1 MHKTCKS
8 VLTKIERINMKLI
21 NMSEVQTGLVL
32 VRKRAY
38 AKDKDVRKYTMLTL
52 KSFDSK
58 GWLNGNEMDVFFSKE
73 KLENK
78 YLTNKG
84 DIIIRLTNP
93 YTAICINDTQ
103 EGLVIPSN
111 FAIIRLKGQ
120 KFIPEFVALFLNSEI
135 IEKKFFKSSISTTIP
150 LIKTKH
156 LRDIDISEKPLAVQ
170 KKIVELNQLQVM
182 EKMLLSRLMKEK
194 EKLAK
199 ASINKIIIE
208 E

>member
-1 MHKTCKS
+1 
-8 VLTKIERINMKLI
+8 MKLI
-21 NMSEVQTGLVL
+21 YISEVQTGLVL

-38 AKDKDVRKYTMLTL
+38 AKDKDAHKYTMLTL
-52 KSFDSK
+52 KSFDPK
-58 GWLNGNEMDVFFSKE
+58 GWLNESELDVFFSKE

-93 YTAICINDTQ
+93 YTAICINDKQ

-156 LRDIDISEKPLAVQ
+156 LRDIDISEKPLALQ
-170 KKIVELNQLQVM
+170 KKIVELNQLQVK

-208 E
+208 G

>member
-1 MHKTCKS
+1 
-8 VLTKIERINMKLI
+8 MKLI

-32 VRKRAY
+32 VRKRTD
-38 AKDKDVRKYTMLTL
+38 AKEKDTHKYRMLTL
-52 KSFDSK
+52 KSFEPR
-58 GWLNGNEMDVFFSKE
+58 GWVNEGELDVFFSKE

-84 DIIIRLTNP
+84 DIIIRLTTP
-93 YTAICINDTQ
+93 YTAICINDKQ

-111 FAIIRLKGQ
+111 FAIIRLKKQ
-120 KFIPEFVALFLNSEI
+120 IYIPEFVALFLNSEI

-156 LRDIDISEKPLAVQ
+156 LREIDISDIPLAVQ
-170 KKIVELNQLQVM
+170 QKIVELNQLQVK
-182 EKMLLSRLMKEK
+182 EKILLSCLMKEK

-199 ASINKIIIE
+199 ASINKIIME
-208 E
+208 N

>member
-1 MHKTCKS
+1 
-8 VLTKIERINMKLI
+8 MKLI
-21 NMSEVQTGLVL
+21 NISEVQTGLVL
-32 VRKRAY
+32 VRKRAD
-38 AKDKDVRKYTMLTL
+38 AKDKDAHKYRMLTL
-52 KSFDSK
+52 KSFEPQ
-58 GWLNGNEMDVFFSKE
+58 GWVNEGELNVFFSKE
-73 KLENK
+73 KLDNK

-84 DIIIRLTNP
+84 DVIIRLTIP
-93 YTAICINDTQ
+93 YTAICINDKQ

-120 KFIPEFVALFLNSEI
+120 NFIPEFVALFLNSEI

-156 LRDIDISEKPLAVQ
+156 LRDVDIPEKPLAIQ
-170 KKIVELNQLQVM
+170 KKIVELNQLQIK
-182 EKMLLSRLMKEK
+182 EKMLLSSLMEEK
-194 EKLAK
+194 EKFAK